1 MSVCHLRVKADAGET
16 SGVIDYVNDILSGFG
31 CSDEARKKL
40 SIAVDEVFSNIVKY
54 AYPGSQG
61 DVEIYVETGI
71 AADADVPEGKK
82 CFSVIFRDRGE
93 PYNPLEERDPDITL
107 DINGRTPGGLG
118 IFLVKKLMDSVEY
131 TYENEM
137 NVLRIMIFG

>member
-31 CSDEARKKL
+31 CSDEVKKKL

-82 CFSVIFRDRGE
+82 CFSVIFRDSGE

-107 DINGRTPGGLG
+107 DIDGRTPGGLG
-118 IFLVKKLMDSVEY
+118 IFLVKKLMDSVKY